1 MKHHITTA
9 AAVAALLAVGLTA
22 ATAQTVEIKYA
33 STAPPK
39 TVWAMQVE
47 RFASIVTESSKG
59 ALKINAFLGGQLG
72 NEQDTI
78 QQVARGRIDM
88 GGFSLTAGSL
98 IVPELSL
105 LSIPFLFKSAAEQDC
120 VLDTASVLDYTEKG
134 FASKG
139 VHFLSWSEVGTT
151 HFFGKKPVL
160 TPEDIRGVKARSQP
174 SKIGAYIWTTFG
186 ANPNPLPTSEWN
198 SAMQTGLAE
207 VADSGPT
214 YYHFA
219 GLGKISP
226 VMTLS
231 AHQDLAGLVVIN
243 KALYDKMT
251 PDQKAALNESR
262 KKAPDA
268 QQRAEVRGFEEKIL
282 EMHKAGGGQVV
293 PMSDAQREV
302 WRKAMEPQFQ
312 KIVADVGGDSPRLWG
327 LIQDALKTCRK

>member
-1 MKHHITTA
+1 MKRHVPLLVAAAAA
-9 AAVAALLAVGLTA
+9 AAVGFSAAS
-22 ATAQTVEIKYA
+22 AQQVELKYA

-47 RFASIVTESSKG
+47 RFATEVTDGSKG
-59 ALKINAFLGGQLG
+59 TIKINAFLGGQLG

-105 LSIPFLFKSAAEQDC
+105 LSIPFLFKDPKEQDC
-120 VLDTASVLDYTEKG
+120 VLDTKAILDYTDKS
-134 FASKG
+134 FAAKG
-139 VHFLSWSEVGTT
+139 VQFLAWSEVGTT
-151 HFFGKKPVL
+151 HFFGKKPIL
-160 TPEDIRGVKARSQP
+160 TPEDVRGMKARSQP

-243 KALYDKMT
+243 KAIYDKMSAE
-251 PDQKAALNESR
+251 QKASFDASR
-262 KKAPDA
+262 KKIPDA
-268 QQRAEVRGFEEKIL
+268 QLRAEVRGFEEKIL
-282 EMHKAGGGQVV
+282 EMHKQGGGQVV

-302 WRKAMEPQFQ
+302 WRKAMEPQFA